1 MAVFNKRDT
10 LIRTICFMSF
20 FVAINV
26 VCSFLTTVLPLVS
39 VILIIFLPLTSAMV
53 EVTCKDRWFP
63 IYAVATIGLSI
74 VVSLSSIDFTIF
86 YIVPSIFTGYIFG
99 LFCKRNL
106 PSMFAIFFASI
117 IQTVLSFAFIPLLQ
131 LITGS
136 NLIDVFAKILRI
148 SDRFWFDTMILLL
161 FFAVSLIQVILSF
174 IVVENELKKF
184 GLKNE
189 CKLNQE
195 IIADYSIVGSVIFV
209 LIFSFFCLPLAY
221 LFVGVAYYFAVFVIS
236 LQVKDKNKLCL
247 IFDGASLLIGVILYA
262 ALNKFLQ
269 NGTDFVLFATVPGLI
284 SVCSISYSFLKKSKQ

>member
-10 LIRTICFMSF
+10 LIRTICSMSF

-209 LIFSFFCLPLAY
+209 LVFSFFCLPLAY

-236 LQVKDKNKLCL
+236 FQIKDKNKLCL
-247 IFDGASLLIGVILYA
+247 IFYGASVLIGVVLYA

>member
-117 IQTVLSFAFIPLLQ
+117 IQTVLSFTFIPLLQ

-189 CKLNQE
+189 CKLNQK

-221 LFVGVAYYFAVFVIS
+221 LFVGIAYYFAVFVIS

-247 IFDGASLLIGVILYA
+247 IFDGASLLIGVVLYA

>member
-148 SDRFWFDTMILLL
+148 SYRFWFDTMILLL

-195 IIADYSIVGSVIFV
+195 FIADYSIVGSVIFV

-221 LFVGVAYYFAVFVIS
+221 LFVGIAYYFAVFVIS

-247 IFDGASLLIGVILYA
+247 IFDGASLLIGVVLYA